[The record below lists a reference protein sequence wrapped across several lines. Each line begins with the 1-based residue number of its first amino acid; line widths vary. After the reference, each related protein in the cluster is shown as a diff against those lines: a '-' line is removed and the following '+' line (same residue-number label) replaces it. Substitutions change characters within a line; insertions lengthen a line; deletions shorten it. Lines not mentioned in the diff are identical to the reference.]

1 MYLFV
6 TYTWTATSS
15 LTLFVLHSLPTNSK
29 TETLNVPDIILVSEV
44 CIRIVGVINSKKV
57 TDQPN
62 FFLLSIHLFDLVLL
76 IILLKG

>member
-15 LTLFVLHSLPTNSK
+15 LTLFVLHSLTTNSK